1 MTYNAI
7 IAASERGGRFDV
19 CLACFQDMVDSD
31 ALPDS
36 VAYCSAI
43 NACQKMGQWRE
54 AEKILSDM
62 HGREFVASVGVYATM
77 IEHYATHSCWES
89 ALDLF
94 MTMQLL
100 GQTVD
105 VRCCDGL
112 MMAFVSGQK
121 PELAYHLLESMWTN
135 DIKINASM
143 CSAALRIITAA
154 SRWELAH
161 DLVTALHCNG
171 KDIAMET
178 VLLVIQSMKSAGK
191 EEMAMGL
198 ETIVKQLNT
207 DS

>member
-1 MTYNAI
+1 
-7 IAASERGGRFDV
+7 
-19 CLACFQDMVDSD
+19 MVDSD

-54 AEKILSDM
+54 AERILSDM
-62 HGREFVASVGVYATM
+62 HEREFVASVGVYASM
-77 IEHYATHSCWES
+77 IEHYATYSCWES

-94 MTMQLL
+94 MTMQVL

-105 VRCCDGL
+105 VRCCEGL

-121 PELAYHLLESMWTN
+121 PEMAYHLLESMRTN
-135 DIKINASM
+135 DIQINTSTF
-143 CSAALRIITAA
+143 SAALRIITAA
-154 SRWELAH
+154 SRWELAY
-161 DLVTALHCNG
+161 DLVTALHDNG
-171 KDIAMET
+171 KDIALET
-178 VLLVIQSMKSAGK
+178 VLPVIQSMKLAGK
-191 EEMAMGL
+191 QEMATGL